1 MAAQNEEKNGLAGVS
16 ESEWSKIYG
25 EKTERIQHYDGIW
38 KGGGLG
44 TNGRWDGVEKG
55 ENGWVAL

>member
-1 MAAQNEEKNGLAGVS
+1 MGWWGCQSRSGVRSIVGKRKEEEFIITIEL
-16 ESEWSKIYG
+16 
-25 EKTERIQHYDGIW
+25 R
-38 KGGGLG
+38 KGGGLD